1 MMPRVGDLQSGS
13 SGVTG
18 AIPSLPSYVSLRV
31 NGLRPGLIDALRED
45 GHAVVDELGISDPTC
60 RDLIDQAVR
69 FIDAAL
75 TVTGTARSGRAYI
88 RLSCSRGL
96 LFVEI
101 THLTPGTFDGLMV
114 DNAAMAALGDLRAWA
129 RESAQALTIERGP
142 RDQFRITVVL
152 EPAVAVNPT
161 FTA

>member
-1 MMPRVGDLQSGS
+1 M
-13 SGVTG
+13 TG
-18 AIPSLPSYVSLRV
+18 AISSLPGYVSFRV
-31 NGLRPGLIDALRED
+31 NDLRPDLVDALRND
-45 GHAVVDELGISDPTC
+45 GHAVVDDLGISTPRC

-75 TVTGTARSGRAYI
+75 TVTGSARSGRAYI

-101 THLTPGTFDGLMV
+101 THLTPGTFDALMV
-114 DNAAMAALGDLRAWA
+114 DNVAMTALGELRAWA
-129 RESAQALTIERGP
+129 RESAHVLTIERGP

-152 EPAVAVNPT
+152 KPAVEVNPT
-161 FTA
+161 FTG